1 MKYWANI
8 NGVQHGPVEKQQLI
22 GLGLTRD
29 SYVWREGLEDWVMV
43 QNFSE
48 LDDLFPVKPM
58 ADVPPTDDNTSTTA
72 AVTPADESLTEE
84 TPADESA
91 NDETPADEPV
101 TEDTPADETTTND
114 PVPPSIPQI
123 PQIPQ
128 QPYQQPYQ
136 QPVAPQQPLP
146 PCPPTNLVWGILTT
160 VLCCQLL
167 GIVSI
172 VYALQVKAKYDSGD
186 LETAQRYSD
195 RAAMWSIAAIVAGLI
210 VTPFVMLLQLL

>member
-58 ADVPPTDDNTSTTA
+58 ADVPPTDDGTSTTA
-72 AVTPADESLTEE
+72 AV

-128 QPYQQPYQ
+128 QPYQQT
-136 QPVAPQQPLP
+136 VAPQQPVP

-160 VLCCQLL
+160 VLCCQVL

-195 RAAMWSIAAIVAGLI
+195 RAAMWSIAAIVVGLI
-210 VTPFVMLLQLL
+210 ITPFVMLLQLL

>member
-8 NGVQHGPVEKQQLI
+8 NGVQHGPVEKQQLL
-22 GLGLTRD
+22 GLGLTRE

-72 AVTPADESLTEE
+72 TETPRCEPLTEE
-84 TPADESA
+84 TPADEP
-91 NDETPADEPV
+91 DEDKTPAD
-101 TEDTPADETTTND
+101 DT
-114 PVPPSIPQI
+114 VPPAIPQI

-128 QPYQQPYQ
+128 QPYQQPYRPGEQ
-136 QPVAPQQPLP
+136 QYAPQQPLP

-160 VLCCQLL
+160 VLCCQVL

>member
-58 ADVPPTDDNTSTTA
+58 ADVPPTDDGNYTA
-72 AVTPADESLTEE
+72 AAETPRCEPLTEE
-84 TPADESA
+84 TPADEPA
-91 NDETPADEPV
+91 EDKTPAD
-101 TEDTPADETTTND
+101 DT
-114 PVPPSIPQI
+114 VPPAIPQI

-136 QPVAPQQPLP
+136 QTVAPQQPLP

-160 VLCCQLL
+160 VLCCQVL

-195 RAAMWSIAAIVAGLI
+195 RAAMWSIASIVAGLI

>member
-8 NGVQHGPVEKQQLI
+8 NGVQHGPVEKQQLL
-22 GLGLTRD
+22 GLGLTRE

-48 LDDLFPVKPM
+48 LDDLFPVKPV
-58 ADVPPTDDNTSTTA
+58 ADVPPTDDGTSTVA
-72 AVTPADESLTEE
+72 AETPRCEPLTEE
-84 TPADESA
+84 TPADEPA
-91 NDETPADEPV
+91 EDMTPAD
-101 TEDTPADETTTND
+101 DT
-114 PVPPSIPQI
+114 VPPAIPQI

-146 PCPPTNLVWGILTT
+146 PGPPTNLVWGILTT
-160 VLCCQLL
+160 VLCCQVL

>member
-58 ADVPPTDDNTSTTA
+58 ADVPPTDDGNYTA
-72 AVTPADESLTEE
+72 AAETPRCEPLTEE

-91 NDETPADEPV
+91 EDMTPAD
-101 TEDTPADETTTND
+101 DT
-114 PVPPSIPQI
+114 VPPAIPQI

-160 VLCCQLL
+160 VLCCQVL

-210 VTPFVMLLQLL
+210 VTPFVMLVQLL

>member
-8 NGVQHGPVEKQQLI
+8 NGVQHGPVEKQQLL

-58 ADVPPTDDNTSTTA
+58 ADVPPTDDGNYTA
-72 AVTPADESLTEE
+72 AAETPRCEPLTEE
-84 TPADESA
+84 TPADEP
-91 NDETPADEPV
+91 DEDKTPAD
-101 TEDTPADETTTND
+101 DT
-114 PVPPSIPQI
+114 VPPAIPQI

-136 QPVAPQQPLP
+136 QTVAPQQPVP

-160 VLCCQLL
+160 VLCCQVL

-172 VYALQVKAKYDSGD
+172 VYALQVKSKYDSGD
-186 LETAQRYSD
+186 FATAQRYSD
-195 RAAMWSIAAIVAGLI
+195 RAAMWSIAAIVVGLI
-210 VTPFVMLLQLL
+210 ITPFVMLVQLL

>member
-8 NGVQHGPVEKQQLI
+8 NGVQHGPVEKQQLL
-22 GLGLTRD
+22 GLGLTRE

-48 LDDLFPVKPM
+48 LDDLFPVKPVS
-58 ADVPPTDDNTSTTA
+58 DVPPTDDGTSTVA
-72 AVTPADESLTEE
+72 AETPRCEPLTEE
-84 TPADESA
+84 TPADEP
-91 NDETPADEPV
+91 DEDKTPAD
-101 TEDTPADETTTND
+101 DT
-114 PVPPSIPQI
+114 VPPAIPQI

-128 QPYQQPYQ
+128 QPYQQPYRPGEQ
-136 QPVAPQQPLP
+136 QYAPQQPLP

-160 VLCCQLL
+160 VLCCQVL